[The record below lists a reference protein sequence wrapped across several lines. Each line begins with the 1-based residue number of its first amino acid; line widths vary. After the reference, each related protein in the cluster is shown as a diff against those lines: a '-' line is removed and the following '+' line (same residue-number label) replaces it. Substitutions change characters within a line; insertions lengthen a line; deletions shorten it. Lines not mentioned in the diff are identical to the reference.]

1 LSLGNDEEV
10 LACAQNLKVV
20 AEREKTEDGWMDRL
34 TCPTQ
39 EVVLFCRQLQV
50 MLSSGVPVYQA
61 LETLST
67 RDEHPQFGR
76 AVDMVARKVGGG
88 NRLSQSLRLFPRI
101 FDTVFIALI
110 AVGEET
116 GQLDKCLDRLAR
128 WKERDLEMRRK
139 MRSAMTYPVL
149 VLVLT
154 VVMTLF
160 LFIWILPGFIDIFTA
175 MGADLPLP
183 TRFLI
188 AATHMT
194 VSPAFWLVIIV
205 LGVAA
210 MHGLRRYLSSP
221 QGRAEMTLLIMTIPS
236 IGPLLHNA
244 GAARM
249 AASVGT
255 MLDSGMD
262 LTRSLALGAEASGN
276 AAIMLDSKRLLQEIR
291 LGSLTSVAMSE
302 REDLYPSNLLQ
313 MVKVGEQASDLP
325 EMFKRAAE
333 FHEEETNHLIDTLGA
348 ALEPVLLAGVA
359 IILGFVLISVF
370 LPLYGHLD
378 KL

>member
-1 LSLGNDEEV
+1 
-10 LACAQNLKVV
+10 
-20 AEREKTEDGWMDRL
+20 MDRVS
-34 TCPTQ
+34 CPTQ

-50 MLSSGVPVYQA
+50 MLSSGVPVYRA
-61 LETLST
+61 LETLSV

-76 AVDMVARKVGGG
+76 AVDSVARKVGEGH
-88 NRLSQSLRLFPRI
+88 RLSQALRLFPRV
-101 FDTVFIALI
+101 FDTVFLALT

-116 GQLDKCLDRLAR
+116 GQLDRCLDRLAS

-139 MRSAMTYPVL
+139 LRSAMTYPVL

-160 LFIWILPGFIDIFTA
+160 LFLWILPGFIEIFTA

-188 AATHMT
+188 LATHMT
-194 VSPAFWLVIIV
+194 VSPAFWLVVSV
-205 LGVAA
+205 LGMAA
-210 MHGLRRYLSSP
+210 GHGLKRYLSHP
-221 QGRAEMTLLIMTIPS
+221 EGRAEMTLLIMTIPS
-236 IGPLLHNA
+236 IGPLLLNA

-249 AASVGT
+249 AASVAT

-276 AAIMLDSKRLLQEIR
+276 AAIMLDSKRVLQEIR
-291 LGSLTSVAMSE
+291 MGSLTSVALAE

-325 EMFKRAAE
+325 GMFQRAAD

-359 IILGFVLISVF
+359 TILGFVLISVF